1 MNGSKR
7 PGQNGFWIFWRRF
20 RKQKPAVLCLIV
32 LAFIILACYSAS
44 VIAPYGYAEMD
55 AKAAKQG
62 PSREHLFGTDE
73 LGRDIFS
80 RCLYGGRYSIAI
92 GLLSTGIAVIAGVF
106 IGAVAAYF
114 GGMVDILIMRFL
126 DLLSSLPGILLSLT
140 ISAVLGTGFVK
151 LLIALAVGAVSVYA
165 REIRAKILSIRRME
179 YIEAAVATNCGAL
192 RIIFLH
198 ITPNAM
204 TPVLVAATMGIAQQ
218 IMSAATLA
226 YIGLGI
232 QPPSPEWGAM
242 LTAAKI
248 YIRKFPYMLLGPGLL
263 IVICVLCFNII
274 GDAIRDAL
282 DPVLK
287 Q

>member
-1 MNGSKR
+1 MNGNKK
-7 PGQNGFWIFWRRF
+7 PGQNAFWIFWRRF
-20 RKQKPAVLCLIV
+20 RRQKLAVLCLIV
-32 LAFIILACYSAS
+32 ITVIVLACASAS
-44 VIAPYGYAEMD
+44 IIAPYGYAEMD
-55 AKAAKQG
+55 ANAAKQS
-62 PSREHLFGTDE
+62 PSGEHLFGTDE

-80 RCLYGGRYSIAI
+80 RCLYGGQYSIAI
-92 GLLSTGIAVIAGVF
+92 GFLSTGIAVITGVC
-106 IGAVAAYF
+106 IGAIAGYF
-114 GGMVDILIMRFL
+114 GGMADILIMRFL
-126 DLLSSLPGILLSLT
+126 DLLSSLPGILLSMV
-140 ISAVLGTGFVK
+140 ISAVLGTGFGK

-165 REIRAKILSIRRME
+165 REIRAKILSVRRME
-179 YIEAAVATNCGAL
+179 YIEAAVATNCGVP

-198 ITPNAM
+198 IVPNAM
-204 TPVLVAATMGIAQQ
+204 TPVLVAAAMGIAQQ

-274 GDAIRDAL
+274 GDAVHDAL
-282 DPVLK
+282 DPKLK